1 MRRRLKRRI
10 RRFFCT
16 WLEDGTLP
24 DLALKFSYEAL
35 LARVGN
41 DEAVT
46 ETILLRVDGARNETA
61 ENDLW
66 YIASTIGG
74 VLYVKDIHIDLT
86 ENRSGVEE
94 ARIGD
99 DFVIR

>member
-1 MRRRLKRRI
+1 MLI
-10 RRFFCT
+10 
-16 WLEDGTLP
+16 
-24 DLALKFSYEAL
+24 AEA
-35 LARVGN
+35 
-41 DEAVT
+41 
-46 ETILLRVDGARNETA
+46 TILLRVDGARNETA

-66 YIASTIGG
+66 YTASTIGG